1 MRARWIRLLGIA
13 GTMLTAVALSAP
25 AQAAGSAETGKDL
38 YNTYCV
44 ICHGPNMVNSGAR
57 AFDLRK
63 FPLGARARFIRSV
76 KDGKKGRNEMPAWGD
91 ILTAEEISHLWAY
104 TKTRGKM

>member
-1 MRARWIRLLGIA
+1 MRARWIRLLGIGA
-13 GTMLTAVALSAP
+13 AMLVTTVFPLS
-25 AQAAGSAETGKDL
+25 AQAAGSVETGKEL

-63 FPLGARARFIRSV
+63 FPLGARARFVKSV
-76 KDGKKGRNEMPAWGD
+76 KDGKKGQNEMPAWGD

>member
-1 MRARWIRLLGIA
+1 MRARWIKRLCLGWSMLA
-13 GTMLTAVALSAP
+13 LTAAMVP
-25 AQAAGSAETGKDL
+25 AAAAGSAETGREL

-63 FPLGARARFIRSV
+63 FPLGARSRFIKSV

-91 ILTAEEISHLWAY
+91 ILSAEEIDHLWAY
-104 TKTRGKM
+104 TKTRGKL

>member
-1 MRARWIRLLGIA
+1 MRARWIRLLGIGA
-13 GTMLTAVALSAP
+13 TMLAITALPLSA
-25 AQAAGSAETGKDL
+25 QGAGSAETGKEL

-76 KDGKKGRNEMPAWGD
+76 KDGKKGQNEMPAWGD

>member
-1 MRARWIRLLGIA
+1 MRARWIKRLCLGMS
-13 GTMLTAVALSAP
+13 MLVMTAAMTP
-25 AQAAGSAETGKDL
+25 AAAAGSAETGREL

-63 FPLGARARFIRSV
+63 FPLGARARFIKSV

-91 ILTAEEISHLWAY
+91 VLSREEIDHLWAY
-104 TKTRGKM
+104 TKTRGKL